1 MQEKIDEFLNEKE
14 FSGVVSIYEG
24 QNSVYLN
31 SFGYRDLPNTI
42 PNNITTLFGT
52 ASGTKTLTAIG
63 IMCLLESS
71 PTKLST
77 PVVEILGC
85 DMGFIHR
92 DVTIRHLL
100 NHTSGIYD
108 YYDEEQIEDFE
119 NYSVEIPWFK
129 LETPSDYLTLFESK
143 GMKFL
148 PGTRTS
154 YSNGG
159 YVLLGVL
166 IEKISGQKYRDF
178 MQQNVFK
185 PLGMRST
192 GFYAFNE
199 LPKNTAWGYM
209 SDGDSKVSNIY
220 QLPIRGGGDGGLYSN
235 SEDMQAFWT
244 NLFCH
249 RLISRE
255 SLVEMTNEEVEMF
268 SSQKYGLGL
277 YIADFR
283 NRKSYSARGSDCG
296 VGFSSYFI
304 PDLSLNI
311 NIFSN
316 MTDGDRGVI
325 TFIEN
330 ELQIGT

>member
-1 MQEKIDEFLNEKE
+1 MQDKFDEFLTEKE
-14 FSGVVSIYEG
+14 FSGVVSVYEK
-24 QNSVYLN
+24 QNPVYLK
-31 SFGYRDLPNTI
+31 SFGYRDLPNGI
-42 PNNITTLFGT
+42 PNNVTTLFGI
-52 ASGTKTLTAIG
+52 ASGTKTFTAIG
-63 IMCLLESS
+63 IMRLMESGAA
-71 PTKLST
+71 KLST
-77 PVVEILGC
+77 PVVEIMDR
-85 DMGFIHR
+85 DMDFIHR
-92 DVTIRHLL
+92 DATIRHLL

-119 NYSVEIPWFK
+119 NYSVKIPWFK
-129 LETPSDYLTLFESK
+129 LETPWDYLPLFDSK
-143 GMKFL
+143 EMKFQ

-159 YVLLGVL
+159 YVLLGAL

-178 MQQNVFK
+178 MQQSVFE

-192 GFYAFNE
+192 GFYAFND

-209 SDGDSKVSNIY
+209 SDGDSLVSNFY

-244 NLFCH
+244 NLF
-249 RLISRE
+249 RNSLISPE
-255 SLVEMTNEEVEMF
+255 TLAEMTNEEVEIF
-268 SSQKYGLGL
+268 SGQKYGLGL

-283 NRKSYSARGSDCG
+283 NHKSYSARGSDCG
-296 VGFSSYFI
+296 VGFSSSFV

-311 NIFSN
+311 NVFSN

-330 ELQIGT
+330 ELKIGI